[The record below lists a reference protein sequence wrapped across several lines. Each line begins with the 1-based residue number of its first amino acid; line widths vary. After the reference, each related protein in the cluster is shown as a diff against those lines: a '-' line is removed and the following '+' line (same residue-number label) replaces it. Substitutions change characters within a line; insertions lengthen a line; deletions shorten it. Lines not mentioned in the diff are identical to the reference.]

1 MIAMVIFSGGW
12 WNNFVSFIFQE
23 ITARDQLLP
32 LYVMTYMGH
41 LQGVPGLFVAGIFS
55 ASLGYV
61 VNYITVTIVL
71 FYGRYF
77 VYVRERDP
85 PKRLHYSNSYR
96 LLGSLIL

>member
-1 MIAMVIFSGGW
+1 M
-12 WNNFVSFIFQE
+12 SFTFQE

-61 VNYITVTIVL
+61 VNLSQPSQYCSMAIT
-71 FYGRYF
+71 FY
-77 VYVRERDP
+77 V
-85 PKRLHYSNSYR
+85 
-96 LLGSLIL
+96 

>member
-1 MIAMVIFSGGW
+1 
-12 WNNFVSFIFQE
+12 VSFIFQE

-61 VNYITVTIVL
+61 VNFITATTVL
-71 FYGRYF
+71 FCGKYF
-77 VYVRERDP
+77 VCVRETTP
-85 PKRLHYSNSYR
+85 LP
-96 LLGSLIL
+96 LLPIDFILLAKLSSP